1 MKITHITPMND
12 FQIKKMKFVP
22 LHILFWVGVWFFF
35 IYFFSYNSD
44 NSTYVFWFSSFL
56 LPVTLLTTY
65 FTVYFLIP
73 KYLLLKKYKLFALY
87 GAYTLIL
94 STYVILLSIFGNFIF
109 LTNLKITNIPLM
121 SRNYVF
127 VLILVYL
134 IVGLVSFVKLL
145 KYSFETSAK
154 NTTLENKLLEGS
166 LHLKEQEL
174 HYLKKQIHPHF
185 LFNTLNTIYG
195 FSLRKAEETPELIL
209 KLSNL
214 LDYILYQVQKPKVKL
229 SEEIDHI
236 KEYISLEKIRFQDT
250 LNVSFETEIINSTIE
265 IPPMLFIPFI
275 ENTFKHGA
283 VIDGFLTIEF
293 LIETTMDQLIFSSR
307 NSYREK
313 NDKTES
319 IGLGLKN
326 IQKRLELLFG
336 VNYKLEINTKGQEY
350 TVDLTINL

>member
-1 MKITHITPMND
+1 MKD
-12 FQIKKMKFVP
+12 FPLKKVKFVP

-56 LPVTLLTTY
+56 LPVTLSTTY

-73 KYLLLKKYKLFALY
+73 KYLLLKKYWLFALY
-87 GAYTLIL
+87 GTYTLIL

-145 KYSFETSAK
+145 KHSFETSAK
-154 NTTLENKLLEGS
+154 NTALENKLLESS

-214 LDYILYQVQKPKVKL
+214 LDYILYQVQKPKVSL
-229 SEEIDHI
+229 SDEIDHI

-250 LNVSFETEIINSTIE
+250 LNVSFETKNIDQTIE
-265 IPPMLFIPFI
+265 IPPMLFIPFV

-283 VIDGFLTIEF
+283 IIDGYLTIEIQ
-293 LIETTMDQLIFSSR
+293 IETNKEQLIFRSK

-313 NDKTES
+313 NDE
-319 IGLGLKN
+319 IAPNGLGLES

-336 VNYKLEINTKGQEY
+336 ENYNLETNTNGEAY
-350 TVDLTINL
+350 IVELTINLQ

>member
-1 MKITHITPMND
+1 
-12 FQIKKMKFVP
+12 
-22 LHILFWVGVWFFF
+22 
-35 IYFFSYNSD
+35 
-44 NSTYVFWFSSFL
+44 
-56 LPVTLLTTY
+56 
-65 FTVYFLIP
+65 
-73 KYLLLKKYKLFALY
+73 
-87 GAYTLIL
+87 
-94 STYVILLSIFGNFIF
+94 
-109 LTNLKITNIPLM
+109 M

-145 KYSFETSAK
+145 KHSFETSAK
-154 NTTLENKLLEGS
+154 NTALENKLLEGS

-195 FSLRKAEETPELIL
+195 FSLRKSEETPELIL

-214 LDYILYQVQKPKVKL
+214 LDYILYQVQKPKVGL

-250 LNVSFETEIINSTIE
+250 LNVSFETKSIDPTIE

-283 VIDGFLTIEF
+283 IIDGFLTIEIQ
-293 LIETTMDQLIFSSR
+293 IETTKNQLIFSSR
-307 NSYREK
+307 NSYRKK
-313 NDKTES
+313 NDETGS
-319 IGLGLKN
+319 IGLGLEN
-326 IQKRLELLFG
+326 IEKRLELLFG
-336 VNYKLEINTKGQEY
+336 ENYTLETNTTGKEY
-350 TVDLTINL
+350 TVNLAINLQ

>member
-1 MKITHITPMND
+1 
-12 FQIKKMKFVP
+12 
-22 LHILFWVGVWFFF
+22 
-35 IYFFSYNSD
+35 
-44 NSTYVFWFSSFL
+44 
-56 LPVTLLTTY
+56 
-65 FTVYFLIP
+65 
-73 KYLLLKKYKLFALY
+73 
-87 GAYTLIL
+87 
-94 STYVILLSIFGNFIF
+94 
-109 LTNLKITNIPLM
+109 M

-145 KYSFETSAK
+145 KHSFETSAK
-154 NTTLENKLLEGS
+154 NTALENKLLEGS

-195 FSLRKAEETPELIL
+195 FSLRKSEETPELIL

-214 LDYILYQVQKPKVKL
+214 LDYILYQVQKPKVGL
-229 SEEIDHI
+229 IEEIDHI

-250 LNVSFETEIINSTIE
+250 LRVSFETKNIDQTIE

-283 VIDGFLTIEF
+283 IIDGYLTIEIE
-293 LIETTMDQLIFSSR
+293 IETNKDQLIFRSK

-313 NDKTES
+313 NDEATS
-319 IGLGLKN
+319 TGIGLEN
-326 IQKRLELLFG
+326 IRKRLELLFFE
-336 VNYKLEINTKGQEY
+336 NYSLETITTEEEYAIN
-350 TVDLTINL
+350 LTINL